1 MAESLKNKTVK
12 GVFWSSVDRF
22 SGQAIHFVVLL
33 VLARLLSPKD
43 YGLIGMLVVFIA
55 IAQSLIDSGFSE
67 ALIRKKDRTE
77 IDNSSVFYFNVVM
90 SSFLYIIL
98 FIFAP
103 YVAEFYNEPQ
113 LTNLMRVLCF
123 VVIINSFGMVQRALY
138 TAVVNFKT
146 QAKATFSSATI
157 AGICGICFALLGYGV
172 WSLVFQQ
179 IIGAI
184 LMVFFLWFFSSW
196 RPQLCFSMK
205 SIRELFAF
213 GSKMMISSLI
223 NTISGNIYQLV
234 VGKIFSAVKLGHYSQ
249 AAHITQMPSANI
261 SRIMDRVTYPIL
273 CNLQDDD
280 ERLAFNYR
288 KLLRMS
294 VFVIFP
300 MMCLLAALS
309 VPLVEIV
316 IGEKWHYAALLI
328 VPLCFSWMWHPV
340 HSINL
345 NLLKVKGR
353 SDLFLRLEIIKD
365 TLGLIVL
372 AVGIPFGLMVM
383 CYLQILTS
391 MIALTINTYY
401 TGKLIRVGFFMQM
414 RDLLPV
420 LSMSLLMFLVVFL
433 TTKIIV
439 NQYIELI
446 LGVVIG
452 FVLYFGGARLLHFKE
467 VSYLQELIN
476 KDKK

>member
-1 MAESLKNKTVK
+1 
-12 GVFWSSVDRF
+12 
-22 SGQAIHFVVLL
+22 
-33 VLARLLSPKD
+33 
-43 YGLIGMLVVFIA
+43 
-55 IAQSLIDSGFSE
+55 
-67 ALIRKKDRTE
+67 
-77 IDNSSVFYFNVVM
+77 
-90 SSFLYIIL
+90 
-98 FIFAP
+98 
-103 YVAEFYNEPQ
+103 
-113 LTNLMRVLCF
+113 
-123 VVIINSFGMVQRALY
+123 
-138 TAVVNFKT
+138 
-146 QAKATFSSATI
+146 
-157 AGICGICFALLGYGV
+157 
-172 WSLVFQQ
+172 
-179 IIGAI
+179 
-184 LMVFFLWFFSSW
+184 
-196 RPQLCFSMK
+196 
-205 SIRELFAF
+205 
-213 GSKMMISSLI
+213 MISSLI

-234 VGKIFSAVKLGHYSQ
+234 VGKISSAVKLGHYSQ

-273 CNLQDDD
+273 CNLQDDN
-280 ERLAFNYR
+280 ERLALNYR

-365 TLGLIVL
+365 SLGLIVL
-372 AVGIPFGLMVM
+372 VMGVPFGLMVM

-391 MIALTINTYY
+391 LIALVINTYY
-401 TGKLIRVGFFMQM
+401 TGKLIHVGFFMQM
-414 RDLLPV
+414 CDLLPV

-433 TTKIIV
+433 TTKTID

-446 LGVVIG
+446 LGVGIG
-452 FVLYFGGARLLHFKE
+452 FVFYFGGARLLHFKE
-467 VSYLQELIN
+467 VSYLQELI
-476 KDKK
+476 KK

>member
-1 MAESLKNKTVK
+1 MSDSLKNKAVK
-12 GVFWSSVDRF
+12 GVFWSGLDRF
-22 SGQAIHFVVLL
+22 SGQAVHLLVLL
-33 VLARLLSPKD
+33 VIARILSPKD
-43 YGLIGMLVVFIA
+43 FGLVGMMTVFIA
-55 IAQSLIDSGFSE
+55 ISQALVDGGFTE
-67 ALIRKKDRTE
+67 ALIRKQNRTNT
-77 IDNSSVFYFNVVM
+77 DSCSVFYFNIVL
-90 SSFLYIIL
+90 SCLTYLIL
-98 FIFAP
+98 FAIAP
-103 YVAEFYNEPQ
+103 YVANFYNEPQ
-113 LTNLMRVLCF
+113 LTKLMRVLCL
-123 VVIINSFGMVQRALY
+123 VIIINSFGMIQRALY
-138 TAVVNFKT
+138 VADVNFKVL
-146 QAKATFSSATI
+146 AKATFGSAVLS
-157 AGICGICFALLGYGV
+157 GICGVILALYGCAV

-179 IIGAI
+179 IINAV
-184 LMVFFLWFFSSW
+184 LTACFLWGFSSW
-196 RPQLCFSMK
+196 RPSRVFSLQ
-205 SIRELFAF
+205 SIKELFTF

-234 VGKIFSAVKLGHYSQ
+234 VGKISSAVKLGHYSQ

-273 CNLQDDD
+273 CNLQDDN
-280 ERLAFNYR
+280 ERLALNYR

-365 TLGLIVL
+365 SLGLIVL
-372 AVGIPFGLMVM
+372 VMGVPFGLMVM

-391 MIALTINTYY
+391 LIALVINTYY
-401 TGKLIRVGFFMQM
+401 TGKLIHVGFFMQM
-414 RDLLPV
+414 CDLLPV

-433 TTKIIV
+433 TTKTID

-446 LGVVIG
+446 LGVGIG
-452 FVLYFGGARLLHFKE
+452 FVFYFGGARLLHFKE
-467 VSYLQELIN
+467 VSYLQELI
-476 KDKK
+476 KK